1 MRWSTVPAADC
12 DRFLSLIKAGAFS
25 PIFRKL
31 ILRLNVA
38 KSSSS
43 LYINPNYRIV
53 TIIWSDTVYN
63 MMIEE
68 LSFLLL
74 TKFRFHMRHFKSLLR
89 IRYLWDESRALEQQD
104 KTFIFW
110 LTVESAHTFT
120 FKFRFRKQWEVES

>member
-1 MRWSTVPAADC
+1 MPAADC

-74 TKFRFHMRHFKSLLR
+74 TKFRVSHAALQKFVENSIFMR
-89 IRYLWDESRALEQQD
+89 
-104 KTFIFW
+104 
-110 LTVESAHTFT
+110 
-120 FKFRFRKQWEVES
+120 RKQSTRATG